1 MSKSCTPGNPVQPE
15 WLTIP
20 LRRSLLLL
28 YGVVMC
34 PICRMVLPKVLPMQ
48 RDGVYVHQYLYWHP
62 AVFAHCNIV
71 GTTILCPVSPYTKKS
86 LVKIQK
92 VKIYRCSAHY
102 SHHTDV
108 CAGRRR
114 RLFLIHYLTRAYYI
128 ITFNSYSSIRIILGV
143 DC

>member
-1 MSKSCTPGNPVQPE
+1 MQPE

-28 YGVVMC
+28 YWVVMC
-34 PICRMVLPKVLPMQ
+34 PICLRVLPKVLPMQ
-48 RDGVYVHQYLYWHP
+48 RDGVYFHQYVYWHP
-62 AVFAHCNIV
+62 AVLAHCDIV
-71 GTTILCPVSPYTKKS
+71 GTTISCPVSPYTKKS

-92 VKIYRCSAHY
+92 VKIYRSTAHY
-102 SHHTDV
+102 THHTDV

-114 RLFLIHYLTRAYYI
+114 RPLLIHYLTRAYYI
-128 ITFNSYSSIRIILGV
+128 IILYSYSLIRIIIGG